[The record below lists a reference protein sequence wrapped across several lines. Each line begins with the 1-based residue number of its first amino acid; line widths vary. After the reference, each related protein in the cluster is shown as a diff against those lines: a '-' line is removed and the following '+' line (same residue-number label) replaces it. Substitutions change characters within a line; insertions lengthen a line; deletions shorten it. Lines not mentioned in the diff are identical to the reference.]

1 MVTDDLTRGVVAPSG
16 ERVLISCRGVGKS
29 YFDVAE
35 GREVVA
41 LAALDLDI
49 ADGEFVTILGPSG
62 CGKSTLLNI
71 VAGFDVPTQGTVLLD
86 GAPIKGPGHDRGV
99 VFQEYALFPWLTVEQ
114 NVAYGLREQ
123 GLPDAEVKERTASW
137 IKLVGLE
144 GYERRFQHE
153 LSGGMRQRVALS
165 RVLAN
170 DPKSLLMDEP
180 FAAVDAQT
188 RALLQRE
195 LEQVWLRTH
204 KTVLFVT
211 HSVDEAIFL
220 ADRVLVMTAR
230 PGRVKEMI
238 TIDLPRPRDPTSDQF
253 NEYRRHATKLIEE
266 EVTLR

>member
-1 MVTDDLTRGVVAPSG
+1 MVADNLTGGLAPPEPRIRLSCQGVS
-16 ERVLISCRGVGKS
+16 KS

-49 ADGEFVTILGPSG
+49 SDGEFVTILGPSG

-71 VAGFDVPTQGTVLLD
+71 VAGFDQPTQGVVLLD
-86 GAPIKGPGHDRGV
+86 GAPIVGPGHDRGV

-114 NVAYGLREQ
+114 NVAYGLKEQ
-123 GLPDAEVKERTASW
+123 GLPTAEVTERAKTW
-137 IKLVGLE
+137 IRLVGLE
-144 GYERRFQHE
+144 GYERRFSHE
-153 LSGGMRQRVALS
+153 LSGGMRQRVALI

-195 LEQVWLRTH
+195 LEQIWIRTH

-220 ADRVLVMTAR
+220 ADRILVMTAR
-230 PGRVKEMI
+230 PGRVKEI
-238 TIDLPRPRDPTSDQF
+238 IPIDLPRPRDSTSDQF
-253 NEYRRHATKLIEE
+253 NAYRRLATRLIEE